1 VSDTEDHTLWDAF
14 VAAVLPLGRVHER
27 VSRYGDKPALLV
39 DNRETAHLEAPG
51 VIDLRITQAGWSQV
65 RDQFGG
71 DRAVREEKTRRDWLE
86 LGLESAAELDRLAPL
101 LAAAVIS
108 NASSRTP

>member
-1 VSDTEDHTLWDAF
+1 VSDVEDHALWEAF
-14 VAAVLPLGRVHER
+14 VAAVLPLGPVHER

-39 DNRETAHLEAPG
+39 DSREIAHREAPG

-65 RDQFGG
+65 RDQFGA
-71 DRAVREEKTRRDWLE
+71 DPAVRKEKTRRDWLE
-86 LGLESAAELDRLAPL
+86 LVLESAADLDRLAPL
-101 LAAAVIS
+101 LAVAVTS